1 MAKKSSQEYK
11 VVVVGG
17 GAVGK
22 SCLTLQLIQGAFV
35 DSYDPTI
42 EGTPAKQVPN

>member
-1 MAKKSSQEYK
+1 MAKKFSQEYK

-22 SCLTLQLIQGAFV
+22 SCLTLQFIQGAFV

-42 EGTPAKQVPN
+42 EGMPA